1 MNNYIWIKIIK
12 ILRITIAMATPTNYL
27 DILNYDIL
35 NKILGIVSDLYE
47 KDIEKAN
54 NKLHTVN
61 SLVEGLHI
69 DVGSDYDKD
78 YYVIYYNYINY
89 YNISYCMDEYLYSR
103 YPLDNIVIIY
113 IPRLIINYNA
123 QTDTITPLILQS
135 KKIESPIYLDIL
147 REINKIYERQT
158 EILGYYDNRRFLE
171 NVIPVKESEYEYYKI
186 TQSQDTK
193 INYITF
199 LCFP

>member
-1 MNNYIWIKIIK
+1 M
-12 ILRITIAMATPTNYL
+12 NYL
-27 DILNYDIL
+27 DILNEDIL
-35 NKILGIVSDLYE
+35 NKIFEKVADLHE
-47 KDIEKAN
+47 NDIEKMK
-54 NKLHTVN
+54 NKLLKVN

-69 DVGSDYDKD
+69 DVGSDYDED
-78 YYVIYYNYINY
+78 YYINYYNYINY
-89 YNISYCMDEYLYSR
+89 NNISYCIDNYLYSR
-103 YPLDNIVIIY
+103 YPLDNVVIIY

-158 EILGYYDNRRFLE
+158 EILGYYDNRRILE
-171 NVIPVKESEYEYYKI
+171 NIIPVKESEYDYYKI
-186 TQSQDTK
+186 TPSPD

>member
-1 MNNYIWIKIIK
+1 MTNMILISKYSKYKRKMNYF
-12 ILRITIAMATPTNYL
+12 
-27 DILNYDIL
+27 DILNEDLLDKIFEIL
-35 NKILGIVSDLYE
+35 SDLFE
-47 KDIEKAN
+47 KDIEKTK
-54 NKLHTVN
+54 NKLLKVN

-69 DVGSDYDKD
+69 DIDFNYDND
-78 YYVIYYNYINY
+78 YYLNYYSYINY
-89 YNISYCMDEYLYSR
+89 NNISYCINNYLYSR

-158 EILGYYDNRRFLE
+158 EILGYYDNRKFLE
-171 NVIPVKESEYEYYKI
+171 NIIQIKENEYEYYKI
-186 TQSQDTK
+186 TKSPD

-199 LCFP
+199 ICIS

>member
-1 MNNYIWIKIIK
+1 MTT
-12 ILRITIAMATPTNYL
+12 LTNYL
-27 DILNYDIL
+27 DIINYDIL

-54 NKLHTVN
+54 NKLQKVN

-69 DVGSDYDKD
+69 DVGSHYDKD
-78 YYVIYYNYINY
+78 YYMIYYNYINY
-89 YNISYCMDEYLYSR
+89 YNISYCINEYLYSR
-103 YPLDNIVIIY
+103 YPLNNVVIIY
-113 IPRLIINYNA
+113 TPRLIINYNA
-123 QTDTITPLILQS
+123 QTDTVTPLILQS

-158 EILGYYDNRRFLE
+158 EILGYYDNRRILE
-171 NVIPVKESEYEYYKI
+171 NVIPIKKNEYEHYKI
-186 TQSQDTK
+186 TPSPD

-199 LCFP
+199 LCIP